1 MLLLDINKSFD
12 HKLPVR
18 NQLAA
23 ISQRVQ
29 LLSSNSKAKPSTRRS
44 EKPRKG
50 SDILGTMDC

>member
-23 ISQRVQ
+23 TSQRVQ
-29 LLSSNSKAKPSTRRS
+29 ASFQQFQS
-44 EKPRKG
+44 ETFHKEIREAQER
-50 SDILGTMDC
+50 I